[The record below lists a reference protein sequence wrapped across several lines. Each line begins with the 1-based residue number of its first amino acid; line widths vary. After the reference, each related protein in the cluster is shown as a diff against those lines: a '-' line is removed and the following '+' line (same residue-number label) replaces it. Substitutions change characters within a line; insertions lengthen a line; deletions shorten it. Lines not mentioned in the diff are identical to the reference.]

1 MKLITAAE
9 RTVAQKD
16 FREVWASK
24 MARSSIIIMPLALV
38 VALPVIFLVVLYTVP
53 AGELNGVD
61 RMMKLLPAEAGGF
74 NERQSMFYLLVNV
87 ICPMFFLMVPLM
99 CSSVSAAS
107 SFVGEK
113 ERGTLETLLLT
124 PLSLK
129 QIFKAKVLGCVFLSA
144 VTTAISFAA
153 FTVVISIG
161 DIMLGMPFFL
171 NWNWLVL
178 LLLLAP
184 AVTVFGVVF
193 MVLIS
198 GKSKSYTESV
208 QTSGYLVLPL
218 VLLFLGQF
226 TGLFQLNALILL
238 LVSLCVIA
246 ADVPLWFVAAR
257 SFRPEKL
264 LG

>member
-1 MKLITAAE
+1 MKLITPAE
-9 RTVAQKD
+9 RTVAEKD
-16 FREVWASK
+16 FREVWGSK
-24 MARSSIIIMPLALV
+24 MARSTIIVMPLVMV
-38 VALPVIFLVVLYTVP
+38 VLLPVVYLVIIYTVP
-53 AGELNGVD
+53 ASEMNGVD
-61 RMMKLLPAEAGGF
+61 QMMKLLPPEAAGF
-74 NERQSMFYLLVNV
+74 DLRQSMFYMMVNV

-99 CSSVSAAS
+99 CSSVSAAC
-107 SFVGEK
+107 SFVGER

-153 FTVVISIG
+153 FTVVISVG
-161 DIMLGMPFFL
+161 DILLGMPFFL

-178 LLLLAP
+178 ILLLSP
-184 AVTVFGVVF
+184 GVTVFGVIF

-198 GKSKSYTESV
+198 GRSKSYTESV

-238 LVSLCVIA
+238 LVSLCVVA
-246 ADVPLWFVAAR
+246 ADVPLWMVAAR

-264 LG
+264 LR